1 MCKLHTRFQ
10 TETVL
15 KPYPLG
21 PHIPGLYKGVPPPHP
36 PGGLNHRSESGD
48 LFFLSIFVNKMW
60 RDNETMLDDQT
71 VDILKGI
78 IMVITY
84 ISKTRELLKRMGE
97 RVVGARLKRGRNG
110 YRWREF

>member
-10 TETVL
+10 SETVL

-21 PHIPGLYKGVPPPHP
+21 RHTPGLNKGVPPPR
-36 PGGLNHRSESGD
+36 GGLEPSVRESRP
-48 LFFLSIFVNKMW
+48 FFLSVFVNKMW

-84 ISKTRELLKRMGE
+84 ISKTRELLKRMGGK
-97 RVVGARLKRGRNG
+97 VVGARLKRGRNG
-110 YRWREF
+110 YGWREF